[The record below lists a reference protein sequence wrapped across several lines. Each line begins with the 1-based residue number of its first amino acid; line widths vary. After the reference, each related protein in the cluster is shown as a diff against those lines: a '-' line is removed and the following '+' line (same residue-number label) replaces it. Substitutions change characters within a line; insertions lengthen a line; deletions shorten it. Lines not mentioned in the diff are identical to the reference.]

1 VDSRFT
7 KLEKTVEK
15 IHEDFKAKIFEGLP
29 KNASNIDIG
38 PEQQQKNGSMTLDFD
53 KENKKLML
61 VVKSS
66 MGINMQWNDVFD
78 FVLTIVC
85 SNFSLA
91 VRRYKSNNDEKEG
104 AW

>member
-1 VDSRFT
+1 M
-7 KLEKTVEK
+7 EK

-29 KNASNIDIG
+29 KNASNIDNG

-53 KENKKLML
+53 KENKKLTL
-61 VVKSS
+61 VKSS

-85 SNFSLA
+85 SNFFLA
-91 VRRYKSNNDEKEG
+91 VRGYKSYNDKKEG